1 MWARPSGLRTFE
13 ATFAFTFIT
22 ARRLVVFPRETLS
35 IGFRVLVSRHPAIQT
50 TGLLTFAPAGL
61 SPAEHASLRWTHT
74 RTCRF
79 PASGSSRE
87 SFARVGVEDAVR
99 DSPVE
104 KRTEVMMSR
113 RRPRRSRNGRNMVR
127 QVTAKSRFARAV
139 AAVSD
144 WCGMD
149 ARGVPA
155 DAQGWSIWHRRCVT
169 AAQYEA
175 NLEVNLLALLERIKS
190 GRYVAPPV
198 RRVYIPKA
206 DGSVEAGPVERASS
220 TMPSRQPFLPQHHDL
235 AGEPSYASRVA
246 RYAVVGIVASRHL
259 GQMSMLIAQGSMPI
273 ASAPIAYC
281 RQRPCVPAFG
291 RHLPHPVHPL
301 L

>member
-87 SFARVGVEDAVR
+87 SFARVGVKAVDDPCRWKRMALEDR
-99 DSPVE
+99 
-104 KRTEVMMSR
+104 
-113 RRPRRSRNGRNMVR
+113 
-127 QVTAKSRFARAV
+127 
-139 AAVSD
+139 
-144 WCGMD
+144 
-149 ARGVPA
+149 
-155 DAQGWSIWHRRCVT
+155 
-169 AAQYEA
+169 
-175 NLEVNLLALLERIKS
+175 
-190 GRYVAPPV
+190 
-198 RRVYIPKA
+198 
-206 DGSVEAGPVERASS
+206 VEAGPVERASS

-246 RYAVVGIVASRHL
+246 RYAVVGIVASQHL
-259 GQMSMLIAQGSMPI
+259 GQMGMLIAQGSMPI
-273 ASAPIAYC
+273 VSAPLAYC
-281 RQRPCVPAFG
+281 RQRPRVPAFG